1 MAYCTEADVQITVGG
16 AIKLAQL
23 SDQDN
28 ALSGAVSHGVVAA
41 AIDEASAEM
50 ASYIGHRVSVNAI
63 AASIPAVVK
72 NKAAAWAARI
82 LRRNAYNGQPLEDDL
97 EREKMDRE
105 WLMGVAE
112 GKISLGV
119 EPAPKDAPE
128 VVDKA
133 APRDSTLQ
141 VSRRALRGFA

>member
-1 MAYCTEADVQITVGG
+1 MAYCTQDDVQISVGG
-16 AIKLAQL
+16 ATKLAQL
-23 SDQDN
+23 SDLDN
-28 ALSGAVSHGVVAA
+28 VLSGAVNAAAVDA

-50 ASYIGHRVSVNAI
+50 ASYIGHRISLNAI
-63 AASIPAVVK
+63 QASIPRVVV

-82 LRRNAYNGQPLEDDL
+82 LRRNAYNGQPLEDDI
-97 EREKMDRE
+97 EQKKMDIE

-119 EPAPKDAPE
+119 EPAPKDAD
-128 VVDKA
+128 VITDKA

>member
-1 MAYCTEADVQITVGG
+1 MAYCTQGDIQISVGG
-16 AIKLAQL
+16 ATKLAQL
-23 SDQDN
+23 SDLDN
-28 ALSGAVSHGVVAA
+28 VLSGAVNVAAVAA

-50 ASYIGHRVSVNAI
+50 ASYIGHRISINAI
-63 AASIPAVVK
+63 QASIPRVVV

-82 LRRNAYNGQPLEDDL
+82 LRRNAYNGQPLEDDI
-97 EREKMDRE
+97 EQKKMDIE
-105 WLMGVAE
+105 WLTGVAE

-128 VVDKA
+128 IIDKA

>member
-1 MAYCTEADVQITVGG
+1 MAYCVEADVQISVGG
-16 AIKLAQL
+16 ATKLAQL
-23 SDQDN
+23 SDLDN
-28 ALSGAVSHGVVAA
+28 VLSGQVNHTAVTA

-50 ASYIGHRVSVNAI
+50 ASYIGHRISLSAI
-63 AASIPAVVK
+63 QSSIPRVVV

-97 EREKMDRE
+97 EREKIDRE
-105 WLMGVAE
+105 WLMQVAE

-128 VVDKA
+128 ITDKA

-141 VSRRALRGFA
+141 ISRRALRGFA

>member
-1 MAYCTEADVQITVGG
+1 MAYCGEADVQNTVGG
-16 AIKLAQL
+16 ATKLAQL
-23 SDQDN
+23 SDLDN
-28 ALSGAVSHGVVAA
+28 LLSGQVNHTAVAA

-50 ASYIGHRVSVNAI
+50 ASYIGHRISLGAI
-63 AASIPAVVK
+63 QSSIPRVVV

-105 WLMGVAE
+105 WLMLVAE

-128 VVDKA
+128 ITDKA

>member
-1 MAYCTEADVQITVGG
+1 MAYCTEADVQISAGG

-28 ALSGAVSHGVVAA
+28 ALAGQVDHTAVSA

-50 ASYIGHRVSVNAI
+50 ASYIGHRISVNAI
-63 AASIPAVVK
+63 QASIPRVVV
-72 NKAAAWAARI
+72 NKAAAWAVRV
-82 LRRNAYNGQPLEDDL
+82 LRRNAYNGQPLADDL
-97 EREKMDRE
+97 DREKMDRE

-128 VVDKA
+128 ITDA
-133 APRDSTLQ
+133 AKPRDSSLNI
-141 VSRRALRGFA
+141 SRARLRGFA

>member
-1 MAYCTEADVQITVGG
+1 MAYCVEADVQNTVGG
-16 AIKLAQL
+16 AAKLAQL

-28 ALSGAVSHGVVAA
+28 TLSGQVNHTAVTA

-50 ASYIGHRVSVNAI
+50 ASYIGHRISLNAI
-63 AASIPAVVK
+63 QSSIPRVVV

-105 WLMGVAE
+105 WLMLVAE
-112 GKISLGV
+112 GRISLGV

-128 VVDKA
+128 ITDKA